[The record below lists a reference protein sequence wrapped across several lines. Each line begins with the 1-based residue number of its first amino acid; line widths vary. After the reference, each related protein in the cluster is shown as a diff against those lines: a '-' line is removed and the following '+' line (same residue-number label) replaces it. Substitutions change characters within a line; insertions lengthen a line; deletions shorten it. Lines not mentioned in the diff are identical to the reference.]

1 MGPVSETLPTVATA
15 QLWFFWLAPVFL
27 LSFFAVLGLLA
38 VSYYQRVV
46 KAKRGR

>member
-1 MGPVSETLPTVATA
+1 MGPVSETLPTVAA
-15 QLWFFWLAPVFL
+15 ELWFFWLAPVFL
-27 LSFFAVLGLLA
+27 LSFFAVLGLIA